1 MSKQLESFRGYL
13 EEFATKH
20 KDKIRKNPQ
29 FRGQF
34 QEMCASIGV
43 DPLACEAQ
51 SKTLRPRQNGRNF
64 ADDISKCIFLNENV

>member
-20 KDKIRKNPQ
+20 KDKIRKNAQ

-43 DPLACEAQ
+43 DPLACEVQ
-51 SKTLRPRQNGRNF
+51 SKT
-64 ADDISKCIFLNENV
+64 